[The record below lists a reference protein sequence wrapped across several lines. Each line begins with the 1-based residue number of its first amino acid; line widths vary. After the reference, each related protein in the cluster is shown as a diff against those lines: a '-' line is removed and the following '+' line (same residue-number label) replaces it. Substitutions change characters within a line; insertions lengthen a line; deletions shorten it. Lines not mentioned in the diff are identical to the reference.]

1 MSTQGPT
8 IEDTTTQKSSS
19 SPPDVPSDSE
29 PDKEPEKVEVKRQST
44 LPDIQSQYT
53 RIKRE
58 GKGDLLVYPN
68 SHIMV
73 EGEGAV
79 HLSDFLKQ
87 MIAEC
92 SCANPSNSPDQVDI
106 TKQIAEEA
114 QALVEDLKRMKEK
127 AQGDGKYTT
136 QKGKEVDIDTPL
148 PDFIDDIF
156 EEGLEQVRDKVME
169 HTATDQDKE
178 VLEELEEG
186 MIDGME
192 KVGLVKRF
200 RAKEERTNQ
209 KISTGKDVISN
220 HPGIKQFIDLHS
232 KFIGDFK
239 DIGNWLKPV
248 PEPNTIVI
256 DNKGKHSSQSK
267 K

>member
-8 IEDTTTQKSSS
+8 IEDTTTSQLTS
-19 SPPDVPSDSE
+19 SPPDVPSDS
-29 PDKEPEKVEVKRQST
+29 EPEKVEVKRQST
-44 LPDIQSQYT
+44 LPEIQAQYT
-53 RIKRE
+53 RIKRD

-79 HLSDFLKQ
+79 RLCDFLKQ
-87 MIAEC
+87 MLAEC
-92 SCANPSNSPDQVDI
+92 SCVNSSDSLDQADI
-106 TKQIAEEA
+106 AKQIAEEA
-114 QALVEDLKRMKEK
+114 QQLVEDLKRMKEK

-136 QKGKEVDIDTPL
+136 LKGKEVDIDTPL
-148 PDFIDDIF
+148 PDFIDDMI
-156 EEGLEQVRDKVME
+156 EEGLEQARDEVMK
-169 HTATDQDKE
+169 HTGDGKE
-178 VLEELEEG
+178 EEILEELEEG
-186 MIDGME
+186 LVDGME

-200 RAKEERTNQ
+200 RAKEEKTNE
-209 KISTGKDVISN
+209 KISTGKDVVRN

-239 DIGNWLKPV
+239 DVGNWLKPV

-256 DNKGKHSSQSK
+256 DNKGQHRAQSK